1 MANITYYLGAGA
13 SFNSNPI
20 LEKQAE
26 MMIYVATEELIKR
39 PFNNEIERENGIY
52 YNFNDSEYQKI
63 PENNKDQIL
72 WHIGYFGTKAIEY
85 NTIDTYA
92 RKLFLNNE
100 IEKLELLKMSISVF
114 YDLFENYK
122 NRYDPKKLYS
132 KIDNRYK
139 SLFSLL
145 LNKVDENKIE
155 LHNNIKI
162 ITWNYDL
169 QLEKTY
175 KLFKENGDNLDYN
188 QINEELKFKS
198 TNNKSSND
206 IFHLNGY
213 HGFLSNNLPEKN
225 EVNLGKIENFED
237 FWESRQLLFDSVKN
251 KYLSYDNYIKY
262 AWEHKTNDGFFENVK
277 KVMNNTDVLVI
288 IGYSFPAFNREID
301 QLLFDS
307 LKTTFKKIVYQDPNG
322 QKLIIENLFRIKLKV
337 KDKIEIL
344 NSEKELLQFH
354 VPNDYFI
361 YEEPKFKT
369 RII

>member
-26 MMIYVATEELIKR
+26 MMVNVARFELRKRFLISTTENDDTRHYK
-39 PFNNEIERENGIY
+39 
-52 YNFNDSEYQKI
+52 FNDEEYESIPIENKKKI
-63 PENNKDQIL
+63 I
-72 WHIGYFGTKAIEY
+72 WYIGYFGTKAKEY

-100 IEKLELLKMSISVF
+100 IEKLELLKMSVSIF
-114 YDLFENYK
+114 YDLFENFK
-122 NRYDPKKLYS
+122 KRYDSNNSYS

-155 LHNNIKI
+155 LNNNIKI

-198 TNNKSSND
+198 TNNQSSND

-213 HGFLSNNLPEKN
+213 HGFLSNNLPNKEEHNFENTKDPDKFWKHRELIYDALKN
-225 EVNLGKIENFED
+225 EQITF
-237 FWESRQLLFDSVKN
+237 KN
-251 KYLSYDNYIKY
+251 HIKY
-262 AWEHKTNDGFFENVK
+262 AWEHKTNDVFFENVK

-301 QLLFDS
+301 QLLFAN

-322 QKLIIENLFRIKLKV
+322 QKLIIENLFRNKLKV

-369 RII
+369 RIT